1 MNVVRVERDGDI
13 AWVTIDNPPV
23 NATSTEVRTGLW
35 TAVDEVQ
42 GARLAVLHCLGRTFI
57 AGGDMREFDHPARE
71 PHLPDLVD
79 RIENS
84 GTPFLALLH
93 GSVLGGGLEMAMAA
107 AFRIAAPGT
116 RFGLPEVNVG
126 LIPGAGGS
134 QRAPRLFGWDAAFEM
149 ACLGRLVTAE
159 RALELG
165 AIDAIE
171 DHPKER
177 VAEYRRSVPPEAV
190 SRRIIDAP
198 GQTWLERRREEL
210 ARRGRG
216 RRAPQANLEAL
227 TWATRP
233 YTESQPRERAHHLD
247 MRKSDECRALRHVF
261 FAERAVA
268 RPEFIR
274 GREAGPVESVAVIGG
289 GLMGAGITVACLNAG
304 LPVTVVERDSAS
316 EEAAKVRM
324 RTMVDGAFS
333 RGMIDREQRARR
345 FGLLST
351 SSEIAGAK
359 DADLVI
365 EAVFEDLA
373 TKREVFREVAS
384 IVRQTTILATNTSYL
399 NPEEIF
405 RVAGG
410 RERSVG
416 LHFFAPAHIMK
427 LLEVVRLQETSADTL
442 ATVFSFG
449 KRLRKITVPAGNG
462 EGFIG
467 NRMLSDYRRAA
478 EYMLA
483 DGAFPDEIDSAM
495 RAFGMAMGPFEAQDA
510 SGLDIAESNR
520 RRLDAVRDP
529 NERYVGISDRLCAR
543 GRYGRK
549 TGAGWYRYDHGDRTP
564 HRDPDV
570 IELIL
575 DYSAEHGII
584 RKTFSGDEI
593 RRQLIAVLAN
603 TGALLVEE
611 GIAANDATIDLV
623 KIHGYGFPSWKG
635 GPMYAAGAMG
645 TAQIGMELASLEAA
659 NPGSWRRAR
668 RYNLEI
674 SHDTD

>member
-1 MNVVRVERDGDI
+1 MNVVRVEHDGDV
-13 AWVTIDNPPV
+13 AWVTIENPPV

-35 TAVDEVQ
+35 SAVDDVQ
-42 GARLAVLHCLGRTFI
+42 GARLAILHCLGRTFI
-57 AGGDMREFDHPARE
+57 AGGDMREFDRPAQE

-79 RIENS
+79 KIENS

-93 GSVLGGGLEMAMAA
+93 GSVLGGGLEVAMAA
-107 AFRIAAPGT
+107 AFRIAVPET

-149 ACLGRLVTAE
+149 ACLGRLVSAE

-171 DHPKER
+171 DHPKKS
-177 VAEYRRSVPPEAV
+177 VSEYRKKLPPEAV
-190 SRRIIDAP
+190 SRRKIDAP
-198 GQTWLERRREEL
+198 GQSWLVLRREEL
-210 ARRGRG
+210 GRRSRGRK
-216 RRAPQANLEAL
+216 APQANLEAL
-227 TWATRP
+227 TWAVRP
-233 YTESQPRERAHHLD
+233 YTESQPRERAHHLE

-261 FAERAVA
+261 FAERAVG
-268 RPEFIR
+268 RPEIVR

-289 GLMGAGITVACLNAG
+289 GLMGAGIAVACLNAG
-304 LPVTVVERDSAS
+304 LPVIIVERDAAG
-316 EEAAKVRM
+316 EKAARVRVRAMIGEAL
-324 RTMVDGAFS
+324 S
-333 RGMIDREQRARR
+333 RGKIDRAERTRQ

-351 SSEIAGAK
+351 CSEIAGAK
-359 DADLVI
+359 DADIVI
-365 EAVFEDLA
+365 EAVFEDIT
-373 TKREVFREVAS
+373 TKQEVFREVGS
-384 IVRQTTILATNTSYL
+384 VVRQTTVLATNTSYL

-405 RVAGG
+405 RVTRN

-427 LLEVVRLQETSADTL
+427 LLEVVRLRETSVDTL

-449 KRLRKITVPAGNG
+449 KRLRKIAVPAGNS

-495 RAFGMAMGPFEAQDA
+495 RAFGMAMGPFETQDA

-520 RRLDAVRDP
+520 RRLDTVRDP
-529 NERYVGISDRLCAR
+529 DERYVGISDRLCAR

-549 TGAGWYRYDHGDRTP
+549 TGAGWYRYHHGDRTP
-564 HRDPDV
+564 HCDPEV
-570 IELIL
+570 IELISA
-575 DYSAEHGII
+575 YSAEHGITRETI
-584 RKTFSGDEI
+584 TGEEI

-603 TGALLVEE
+603 TGALLVED

-623 KIHGYGFPSWKG
+623 KIHGYGFPGWKG
-635 GPMYAAGAMG
+635 GPMYTAGAMG
-645 TAQIGMELASLEAA
+645 NAQIRAALDSLEAA
-659 NPGSWRRAR
+659 SPGSWRRAR
-668 RYNLEI
+668 RYNRETPY
-674 SHDTD
+674 DTD

>member
-1 MNVVRVERDGDI
+1 MSVVRVERDGDV

-23 NATSTEVRTGLW
+23 NATSTEVRKGLW
-35 TAVDEVQ
+35 SAVGDVQ
-42 GARLAVLHCLGRTFI
+42 GARLAILHCLGRTFI
-57 AGGDMREFDHPARE
+57 AGGDMREFDCPPRE

-79 RIENS
+79 RIESS

-93 GSVLGGGLEMAMAA
+93 GSVLGGGLEVAMAA
-107 AFRIAAPGT
+107 AFRIAVPGT

-149 ACLGRLVTAE
+149 ACLGRLVSAE

-171 DHPKER
+171 DHPKAR
-177 VAEYRRSVPPEAV
+177 VSEYRKKFPPEAV
-190 SRRIIDAP
+190 SRRRIDPP
-198 GQTWLERRREEL
+198 GQSWLKRRREEL
-210 ARRGRG
+210 GRRGRG
-216 RRAPQANLEAL
+216 RKAPKANLEAM
-227 TWATRP
+227 TWAARP
-233 YTESQPRERAHHLD
+233 YTESQPRERAHHLE
-247 MRKSDECRALRHVF
+247 MRKSDESRALRHVF

-268 RPEFIR
+268 RPRIDR
-274 GREAGPVESVAVIGG
+274 GREAGPVGSVAVIGG

-304 LPVTVVERDSAS
+304 YPVIVVERDATG
-316 EEAAKVRM
+316 EEDAKVRVRAM
-324 RTMVDGAFS
+324 IDGALS
-333 RGMIDREQRARR
+333 RGKIDRAERTRQ
-345 FGLLST
+345 FGLFST
-351 SSEIAGAK
+351 SSEITGARDAGI
-359 DADLVI
+359 VI

-373 TKREVFREVAS
+373 TKQEVFRNVAS
-384 IVRQTTILATNTSYL
+384 VVRQTTVLATNTSYL
-399 NPEEIF
+399 DPEEIF
-405 RVAGG
+405 RFTKN
-410 RERSVG
+410 RERCAG

-449 KRLRKITVPAGNG
+449 KRLRKIAVPAGNSD
-462 EGFIG
+462 GFIG
-467 NRMLSDYRRAA
+467 NRMLADYRRAA

-495 RAFGMAMGPFEAQDA
+495 RAFGMAMGPFETQDV

-529 NERYVGISDRLCAR
+529 GERYVGISDRLCAR
-543 GRYGRK
+543 GRYGQK
-549 TGAGWYRYDHGDRTP
+549 TGAGWYRYDQGDRTP
-564 HRDPDV
+564 HRDPEV
-570 IELIL
+570 IELISA
-575 DYSAEHGII
+575 YSEEHGIT
-584 RKTFSGDEI
+584 RKSFSGEEI

-635 GPMYAAGAMG
+635 GPMHAAGAMG
-645 TAQIGMELASLEAA
+645 NARIRTALDSLEAA
-659 NPGSWRRAR
+659 SPGSWRRAG
-668 RYNLEI
+668 RYNREVP
-674 SHDTD
+674 HDTD